1 MSNQKGVNR
10 LNAERR
16 RTGSRPPPEDDITQ
30 PDPEIFMNPDEQM
43 RLKLGL
49 MDFPDIFVPP
59 PDIPPI
65 APAAAAAGSCRTGP
79 TATQTSGKENIYFYS
94 FNRHVKKI

>member
-1 MSNQKGVNR
+1 MSNQRGVNR

-16 RTGSRPPPEDDITQ
+16 QTGGGPPPQDDIRQ
-30 PDPEIFMNPDEQM
+30 PDPEIFVNPDERM

-59 PDIPPI
+59 PDNPPI
-65 APAAAAAGSCRTGP
+65 APAAAAGSCRTGP
-79 TATQTSGKENIYFYS
+79 TTTQTSGKENIYYLFRKY
-94 FNRHVKKI
+94 I